1 MNGEMKR
8 MKRHLGRFLML
19 GALTLILLVA
29 PSTAWAQD
37 GGTPPPPTGE
47 RIVTDD
53 EVNAIAEQLYCPVC
67 ENVPLDVC
75 GTKACA
81 DWRDEIR
88 TMLEQGRSE
97 AEIKAYFVERYG
109 RQVLATPEASG
120 FDLLVWILPPL
131 VVLVGAVVLVITLR
145 RMAPGALAAQAA
157 PARAGL
163 QYDDLDPEYV
173 ARLERDLQEFAG

>member
-1 MNGEMKR
+1 MARKMRWAGWLAVIMLVAG
-8 MKRHLGRFLML
+8 MLL
-19 GALTLILLVA
+19 GAGPAL
-29 PSTAWAQD
+29 AQD
-37 GGTPPPPTGE
+37 GEPTPPPDQG
-47 RIVTDD
+47 VTDD
-53 EVNAIAEQLYCPVC
+53 DVNAIAEQLYCPVC

-88 TMLEQGRSE
+88 AMLEEGRNE

-109 RQVLATPEASG
+109 RQVLATPEARG
-120 FDLLVWILPPL
+120 FDLLLWVLPL
-131 VVLVGAVVLVITLR
+131 AGVVGGAVVLVITLR

-157 PARAGL
+157 PRQAAL